1 MKNVLSF
8 FSFFA
13 VALIVCACN
22 SNHQDTLKPLRIA
35 YTKIDEKL
43 VKEITKDFSK
53 KFKVN
58 RQLILLPSEE
68 LTQEIK
74 RHNSQLFI
82 GNLENTEYKNCRKK
96 LIAKS
101 ILEKDENTRMGVQ
114 LQSSNEY
121 NEQAV
126 KLGYSRFKRN
136 IYLYELDSDNK
147 TENLVINS
155 SSQNFI
161 EYVQSKE
168 AQKIVTKL
176 KFVPLTMAEISLN
189 EHLDQIKIGVPLPF
203 TSVDTQLAQSV
214 LDSIEL
220 AAANFPQRNFKLIIC
235 DDHSKIDK
243 ALECAKYF
251 ISEKVTGV
259 IGHFNSQTTI
269 EASKLYISHNIV
281 QISPCSTHPWFTH
294 QKNTN
299 NLVFRAISIDNK
311 QAETIANLISDLGTV
326 HKRTSSRLRRTN
338 DRSVLRVHED
348 HEDDENA
355 EIGVRQQCHLRK
367 TKKIST
373 IMLINNGTLFSSNL
387 SAQVETSIKEIYQDS
402 KIELLHKSITSERPY
417 QPILDKK
424 IHPEL
429 IVFIGGY
436 IDAANII
443 NNLHEQNH
451 KDIIFIGSDGTYSD
465 ILIKLTNNRSNGV
478 YVIGANID
486 SESKEFLKYKEI
498 LLKKYKS
505 KISADGIYGYDAAKI
520 LFTAIEANHKGYYK
534 SISEAMHSIEFQSLG
549 RKISFDKYGDP
560 IDSTYAVYQIDQ
572 GEFKKLKH
580 MR

>member
-8 FSFFA
+8 FSIFTI
-13 VALIVCACN
+13 ALLLCACN
-22 SNHQDTLKPLRIA
+22 SNHQDTLKPLEIA
-35 YTKIDEKL
+35 YTKSDEKL
-43 VKEITKDFSK
+43 VKELTKNFGR
-53 KFKVN
+53 KFKVSSE
-58 RQLILLPSEE
+58 LKLLSNEE

-74 RHNSQLFI
+74 KQNLHLFI
-82 GNLENTEYKNCRKK
+82 GNLENTEYKSCRKK

-101 ILEKDENTRMGVQ
+101 ILRPELATNKAENPIPEQ
-114 LQSSNEY
+114 DLQKTSNEY
-121 NEQAV
+121 NEQTV
-126 KLGYSRFKRN
+126 KLGYSRLRRN
-136 IYLYELDSDNK
+136 IYLYELGSDEK
-147 TENLVINS
+147 EDFVITAS
-155 SSQNFI
+155 LQNFI
-161 EYVQSKE
+161 KYIQSEE

-176 KFVPLTMAEISLN
+176 KLIPLTIAEIRLN
-189 EHLDQIKIGVPLPF
+189 EDLEQIKIGVPLPF
-203 TSVDTQLAQSV
+203 TSIDTQLAQSV
-214 LDSIEL
+214 LDSIKL
-220 AAANFPQRNFKLIIC
+220 AASNFPQQNLKLIIC

-269 EASKLYISHNIV
+269 EASKLYIKHNII

-299 NLVFRAISIDNK
+299 NLVFRAISIDNT
-311 QAETIANLISDLGTV
+311 QSETIVNLIS
-326 HKRTSSRLRRTN
+326 
-338 DRSVLRVHED
+338 
-348 HEDDENA
+348 
-355 EIGVRQQCHLRK
+355 HLKK
-367 TKKIST
+367 TEKIST

-402 KIELLHKSITSERPY
+402 KIKLLHKSITTKKSY
-417 QPILDKK
+417 QSILDKG

-429 IVFIGGY
+429 IIFIGGY

-443 NNLHEQNH
+443 NRLYEQSH
-451 KDIIFIGSDGTYSD
+451 KDITFIGSDGTYSD
-465 ILIKLTNNRSNGV
+465 VLIKLTNNRSNGV
-478 YVIGANID
+478 YIIGANID
-486 SESKEFLKYKEI
+486 SESKEFLQYREV

-505 KISADGIYGYDAAKI
+505 QISADGIYGYDAATM
-520 LFTAIEANHKGYYK
+520 LFTAIEAHHKGYYK
-534 SISEAMHSIEFQSLG
+534 SIPEAMHSIKFQSLG

-560 IDSTYAVYQIDQ
+560 VDSTYAVYQIDR